1 MDESEKSN
9 DAKKEKPIDGDLVRR
24 IVLDKEVGICQI
36 QSDNEAALRK
46 AKRSGISLLRQQ
58 KHKIGE
64 LYGEDH
70 EWYKKCQEWVDNDKT
85 RPFGKA
91 AKMALVNGERERR
104 NQSTTASAAKKTL
117 VNGERERRNPSTAT
131 GEDDDDENNNNH
143 RRGRGRGGAEPPI
156 LDHLSFSSLVSIGV
170 RGLLAVTLMGQ
181 AVHPLASL
189 IGRLRVLAALMLMG
203 WLSAALLAQEA
214 NQRAAAAEADL
225 EVARQEKN
233 ELEASLRDVQLD
245 LEDANELTIQQT
257 LATDIWQGRF
267 DEVFELVR
275 AAGADVNR
283 LLEIRNRPLSSGS

>member
-1 MDESEKSN
+1 MVESEKSN

-24 IVLDKEVGICQI
+24 IVLDKEVGICQT
-36 QSDNEAALRK
+36 QSESDYEAALRK

-91 AKMALVNGERERR
+91 AKMALVNGANGERR

-143 RRGRGRGGAEPPI
+143 RRGGAVPPVL
-156 LDHLSFSSLVSIGV
+156 LDHLTFVSHLSVFVANHHFSLYVQSLKQ
-170 RGLLAVTLMGQ
+170 RG
-181 AVHPLASL
+181 
-189 IGRLRVLAALMLMG
+189 
-203 WLSAALLAQEA
+203 
-214 NQRAAAAEADL
+214 
-225 EVARQEKN
+225 ARDK
-233 ELEASLRDVQLD
+233 A
-245 LEDANELTIQQT
+245 
-257 LATDIWQGRF
+257 
-267 DEVFELVR
+267 
-275 AAGADVNR
+275 
-283 LLEIRNRPLSSGS
+283 